1 MDRDSGTATPLH
13 RDRNLLILFGVTL
26 MAVMGV
32 TSVAPTLPTLIANL
46 DGAHEGNIGLVVTVF
61 TLPGVLLT
69 PLLGILADRVG
80 RKRVL
85 IPSLLLFG
93 LAGPACALAQT
104 FDQLLLLRLLQGMG
118 AAALGALN
126 VTIISDLYTGH
137 ARAAALGLNAGV
149 LSCGVALYPLLGG
162 TLAWLDWRYTFLL
175 PLLALPL
182 AVVVLRGLRN
192 PEPENGSGLGAY
204 FRGAWQGLR
213 RREVLLLFASSLAT
227 FILLYGPFLTYLPVT
242 LGQVHQ
248 ATPLVIGLIM
258 SLAALSTG
266 LAAGSLG
273 RLTRRFPEHRLL
285 TAAFLLYAL
294 ACLGLALM
302 PGLWWFLLPVI
313 LLGMGQGLNMPCVQ
327 SMLAGLAPSENRA
340 GFMALNGTILRLGQ
354 TLGPLLTG
362 LLFAWQGTD
371 AVFYGGALLALAV
384 ALTLGSL
391 LRPRVP

>member
-1 MDRDSGTATPLH
+1 M
-13 RDRNLLILFGVTL
+13 
-26 MAVMGV
+26 
-32 TSVAPTLPTLIANL
+32 
-46 DGAHEGNIGLVVTVF
+46 
-61 TLPGVLLT
+61 
-69 PLLGILADRVG
+69 
-80 RKRVL
+80 
-85 IPSLLLFG
+85 
-93 LAGPACALAQT
+93 
-104 FDQLLLLRLLQGMG
+104 
-118 AAALGALN
+118 
-126 VTIISDLYTGH
+126 
-137 ARAAALGLNAGV
+137 
-149 LSCGVALYPLLGG
+149 
-162 TLAWLDWRYTFLL
+162 
-175 PLLALPL
+175 
-182 AVVVLRGLRN
+182 
-192 PEPENGSGLGAY
+192 
-204 FRGAWQGLR
+204 
-213 RREVLLLFASSLAT
+213 LLLFASSLAT

-391 LRPRVP
+391 LRPKVP